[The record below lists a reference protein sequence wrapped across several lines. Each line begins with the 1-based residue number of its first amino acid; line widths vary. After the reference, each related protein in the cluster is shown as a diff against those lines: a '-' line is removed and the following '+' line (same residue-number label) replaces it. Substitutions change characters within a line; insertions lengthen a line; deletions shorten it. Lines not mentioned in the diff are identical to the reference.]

1 MSGQSCEPG
10 ERSPSWRAELEMGN
24 GHDREALIC
33 DRAAASL
40 KVKVQAK
47 GHETTQLRVPIHQC
61 VWLSKCVPSHDIL
74 LLGQEVPM
82 DSVSM
87 KLQRSPLFR
96 IILSIRSPAKHKSRK
111 HRETFSCM
119 T

>member
-10 ERSPSWRAELEMGN
+10 GGSLSWRAELEMGN

-47 GHETTQLRVPIHQC
+47 GHETGP
-61 VWLSKCVPSHDIL
+61 
-74 LLGQEVPM
+74 
-82 DSVSM
+82 DSSM
-87 KLQRSPLFR
+87 SMALPVR
-96 IILSIRSPAKHKSRK
+96 
-111 HRETFSCM
+111 TFS
-119 T
+119 